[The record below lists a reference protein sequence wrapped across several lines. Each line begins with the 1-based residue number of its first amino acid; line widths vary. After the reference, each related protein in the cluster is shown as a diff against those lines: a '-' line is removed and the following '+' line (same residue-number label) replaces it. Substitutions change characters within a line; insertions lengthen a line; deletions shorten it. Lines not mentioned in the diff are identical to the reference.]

1 MKKLRLLLISAFVV
15 IMTFSFVSCS
25 SSSVVGK
32 WQLDYMDVGGH
43 QYTPDEWG
51 SIASGTPGATSFGIT
66 MNIKADKTCTWII
79 TLNDTKD
86 EQTFFWEF
94 EDNTLLLMRNE
105 TDSTENASL
114 TFEYKNKKLSCNVGY
129 VFKKK

>member
-1 MKKLRLLLISAFVV
+1 MKKLKLVFISAMIAV
-15 IMTFSFVSCS
+15 MTFSFVACS
-25 SSSVVGK
+25 SSPVVGK
-32 WQLDYMDVGGH
+32 WQLDYMDVGGY

-51 SIASGTPGATSFGIT
+51 SMASGTPGATSFGIT
-66 MNIKADKTCTWII
+66 MNIKADNTCTWII
-79 TLNDTKD
+79 TRNDTIDK
-86 EQTFFWEF
+86 QTFFWEF
-94 EDNTLLLMRNE
+94 EDNTLFLMINE